1 MFMCRRKQNSARS
14 HHAQDKGRVGDQ
26 NERLPLSRRVG
37 VGNIEATRWATR
49 ASGLY
54 SRLDGARGYKHRPIF
69 PTIFP
74 VSMFY
79 IIDNESDSAI
89 IYLGS
94 GKFHRVRWR
103 EPLTRCR
110 SIVVLDTNEVWQD

>member
-49 ASGLY
+49 ASGLS
-54 SRLDGARGYKHRPIF
+54 SRLDGARGYKHLFFCVGDGPIF
-69 PTIFP
+69 FTIDYSLFHC
-74 VSMFY
+74 FY
-79 IIDNESDSAI
+79 
-89 IYLGS
+89 
-94 GKFHRVRWR
+94 RR
-103 EPLTRCR
+103 
-110 SIVVLDTNEVWQD
+110 Q